1 MADSPVPTATR
12 RTQEER
18 RAETRGKLLD
28 ATIESL
34 IDVGYAATTTRAVHE
49 RAGVSSGAQTHHFPR
64 RVDLVAAAIERLAE
78 QRIEAMRADAST
90 LPADVELRVRTLLDL
105 LWADFSGPLFKVFV
119 KLWIAADDD
128 PELYQRLVPLE
139 RGLAR
144 TIGKAIGEMLGDL
157 GQDDL
162 DARVLCVIATVRGLA
177 LTEAFEPRG
186 RRASGQWAQVRPML
200 ERLLL
205 ST

>member
-1 MADSPVPTATR
+1 MPDLATPAATR

-18 RAETRGKLLD
+18 RAQTRGKLLD

-34 IDVGYAATTTRAVHE
+34 IDFGYAATTTRAVHE
-49 RAGVSSGAQTHHFPR
+49 RAGVSSGAQTHHFPK

-78 QRIEAMRADAST
+78 QRIEAMRADASS
-90 LPADVELRVRTLLDL
+90 LPSDEQLRVRTLLDL
-105 LWADFSGPLFKVFV
+105 LWADFSGALFKVFV

-139 RGLAR
+139 RDLAR
-144 TIGKAIGEMLGDL
+144 TIAKAIGEILGDL
-157 GQDDL
+157 GHGDL
-162 DARVLCVIATVRGLA
+162 EVRVLTALATVRGLA
-177 LTEAFEPRG
+177 LTQAFEPRG
-186 RRASGQWAQVRPML
+186 RRNSDQWALVRPML

-205 ST
+205 AA